1 VRLLQLV
8 LAVLAV
14 PAMVVLIV
22 MGGRVLQPEQS
33 SVVIDRIDQSD
44 VGADTVSEEQPA
56 TSAIP
61 EIQPTQAEPT
71 PAQPTQAES
80 IPPQPQSPLAPSRTI
95 DPQEVAPP
103 PLAPEE
109 LKRVE
114 PRPPLSDLALAGPPK
129 PRRSRAVDDWGGT
142 KLFQPVASAAGL
154 IEANGYSVAVSG
166 IDIVKE
172 DETCSDDGESWAC
185 GVRARTAFRSF
196 LRGRAV
202 ACKVPPEAD
211 RNLIAAE
218 CRIGKLDVGQ
228 WLVENGWARATAG
241 GPYVEAG
248 DKARADK
255 KGIFGAAPD
264 LGGLPPAPMPVNAPT
279 ASQEILDAPATDMPP
294 AGTEATPPADQP
306 APAQ

>member
-1 VRLLQLV
+1 MGGADRLGKPVVRLLQLA

-14 PAMVVLIV
+14 PAMVALVV
-22 MGGRVLQPEQS
+22 AGGRVLQPEQS
-33 SVVIDRIDQSD
+33 SVVIDRIDPGID
-44 VGADTVSEEQPA
+44 AVPEEPA

-61 EIQPTQAEPT
+61 ETQPAK
-71 PAQPTQAES
+71 PAVPS
-80 IPPQPQSPLAPSRTI
+80 PPVHSRAI
-95 DPQEVAPP
+95 DPEAIAPP
-103 PLAPEE
+103 PLPSEE
-109 LKRVE
+109 LERVE
-114 PRPPLSDLALAGPPK
+114 PRAPLSDLALAGPPK
-129 PRRSRAVDDWGGT
+129 PRRPKAVDDWGGT

-166 IDIVKE
+166 IDIVRQ
-172 DETCSDDGESWAC
+172 DEICTDDGKSWAC

-202 ACKVPPEAD
+202 ACKVPQEAD

-218 CRIGKLDVGQ
+218 CRIGKQDVGQ
-228 WLVENGWARATAG
+228 WLVENGWARAVAG

-248 DKARADK
+248 DKARTAK

-264 LGGLPPAPMPVNAPT
+264 LGGLPPAPTPVAAPT
-279 ASQEILDAPATDMPP
+279 ASQPILDAPATDTPP
-294 AGTEATPPADQP
+294 AGTDATPPADQP

>member
-1 VRLLQLV
+1 MGGADRLGKPVVRLLQLV

-14 PAMVVLIV
+14 PAMVALIV

-33 SVVIDRIDQSD
+33 SVVIDQIDQND
-44 VGADTVSEEQPA
+44 LGADPISEEQPA

-61 EIQPTQAEPT
+61 EIQPTQAE
-71 PAQPTQAES
+71 S
-80 IPPQPQSPLAPSRTI
+80 QSPSAPSRTI
-95 DPQEVAPP
+95 DPEEVAPP

-109 LKRVE
+109 LERVE
-114 PRPPLSDLALAGPPK
+114 PRPPLSDLALAGPAK
-129 PRRSRAVDDWGGT
+129 PRRRRAVVDDWGGT

-154 IEANGYSVAVSG
+154 IQANGYSVAVSG

-172 DETCSDDGESWAC
+172 DETCSDDGKSWAC

-202 ACKVPPEAD
+202 ACKMPPEAD
-211 RNLIAAE
+211 RELIAVE

-241 GPYVEAG
+241 GPYVEVG
-248 DKARADK
+248 DKARTEK
-255 KGIFGAAPD
+255 KGIFGAAPN

-279 ASQEILDAPATDMPP
+279 ASQPILDAPVPEAPP
-294 AGTEATPPADQP
+294 AGTDITPPVDQP